1 MNTRPFALAA
11 SPFSRLWR
19 SLWTIALVL
28 AMGATLS
35 ACETFNF
42 GDKKPAP
49 TASQGQAPRP
59 TTVTPAQ
66 PGETPSA
73 SSESGDPNR
82 VKVALL
88 LPFSH
93 PDKNTRAV
101 AQSLLNAAQMAMF
114 DMGSRTMLLLP
125 RDTGTTP
132 ESAAAA
138 ANDAMNN
145 GAELILGPLLANDV
159 RAVAPVARAKGVPV
173 IAFSTDR
180 TVAGEGV
187 FLLSF
192 LPETEVTRVVG
203 YAIAQGKQR
212 FAALIPA
219 TPYGQRAEEAFRA
232 TVTAAGREVV
242 VVQSYQPNPQAL
254 EPAIKAMAKQ
264 GFDAIFLPEG
274 GTMLRTIGPIF
285 LGAKGEEAKTV
296 KMLGTGLWD
305 DPAVAKE
312 AALIGGWYSVPPQD
326 QRQAFATRYQQLYT
340 NKPPRIA
347 SLAYDGVALAAT
359 LSRGSRGS
367 RYTTK
372 TISDPNGF
380 AGIDGIFRFLPNGFT
395 ERGLAVMEIAPNGQ
409 LLVASPAAAT
419 FQAQG
424 F

>member
-1 MNTRPFALAA
+1 M
-11 SPFSRLWR
+11 
-19 SLWTIALVL
+19 ALVV

-35 ACETFNF
+35 ACETLSF
-42 GDKKPAP
+42 GSKPAP
-49 TASQGQAPRP
+49 TASQGQGSRP
-59 TTVTPAQ
+59 VAVTPAQ
-66 PGETPSA
+66 PGEAPVAQSN
-73 SSESGDPNR
+73 SNL

-93 PDKNTRAV
+93 PDKNARVV

-114 DMGSRTMLLLP
+114 DMGSRTMTLLP
-125 RDTGTTP
+125 RDTGGTP
-132 ESAAAA
+132 EGAAAA
-138 ANDAMNN
+138 ANDAINS
-145 GAELILGPLLANDV
+145 GAELILGPLLAADV
-159 RAVAPVARAKGVPV
+159 RGVAPVARAKNVPV

-180 TVAGEGV
+180 TVAGDGV

-203 YAIAQGKQR
+203 YAIAQGRQR

-232 TVTAAGREVV
+232 TVTAAGRQVV
-242 VVQSYQPNPQAL
+242 AVESYQPNPQAL
-254 EPAIKAMAKQ
+254 EPAITAVAKT
-264 GFDAIFLPEG
+264 GYDAIFLPEG
-274 GTMLRTIGPIF
+274 GAMLRSLAPI
-285 LGAKGEEAKTV
+285 LLV
-296 KMLGTGLWD
+296 KNQNAAQTKLLGTGLWD

-326 QRQAFATRYQQLYT
+326 QRQTFATRYQQLYSA
-340 NKPPRIA
+340 KPPRIA

-359 LSRGSRGS
+359 LSRGSSGH
-367 RYTTK
+367 RYTRD

-409 LLVASPAAAT
+409 LTVASPAAAT